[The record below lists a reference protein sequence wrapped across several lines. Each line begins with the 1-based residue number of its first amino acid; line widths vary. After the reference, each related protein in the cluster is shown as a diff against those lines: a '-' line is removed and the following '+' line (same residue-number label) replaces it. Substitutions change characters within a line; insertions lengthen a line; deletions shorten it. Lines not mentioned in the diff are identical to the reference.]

1 MYLDLIMKL
10 KKINNREHI
19 FDVVRKKYVK
29 NTPEEWVRQNTINFL
44 NTKKGYPISLMSIER
59 GSSINGLQKRSDI
72 ICFNKDSKAIL
83 LVECKAPNVKLSS
96 KALDQ
101 ALIYHKVV
109 KSKYIMITNG
119 TKHFCY
125 KFKNNE
131 IKPIGNIPY
140 YS

>member
-10 KKINNREHI
+10 KKINKREHI

-44 NTKKGYPISLMSIER
+44 NTKKGYPISLMSIEK
-59 GSSINGLQKRSDI
+59 SSSVNGLQKRSDI
-72 ICFNKDSKAIL
+72 ICFDKESKAIL

-125 KFKNNE
+125 ELTNNE
-131 IKPIGNIPY
+131 IKPISNIPS